1 MHGLHLAG
9 VNFVFLLLIMLVF
22 RIVMPQPVPFE
33 QKYSGDID
41 ITPWKMAKPIGFGLV
56 IVIAAIYLSM
66 WSRFGLTPGA
76 KVAAEYEAQHPK
88 LSPPK

>member
-1 MHGLHLAG
+1 
-9 VNFVFLLLIMLVF
+9 
-22 RIVMPQPVPFE
+22 
-33 QKYSGDID
+33 
-41 ITPWKMAKPIGFGLV
+41 MAKPIGFGLV

-66 WSRFGLTPGA
+66 WSHFGLTPGA